1 MIRVVVD
8 DLAFLA
14 SDALVRPATARL
26 DPTTPVVR
34 RLEQVGGTEFVS
46 RLRMQKELAVGAAV
60 VTAGGGDLPAEFV
73 IHAVIQSDDE
83 PVTRSGV
90 ARAWQSA
97 LEQAQAWEFAH
108 LTVPPIGTG
117 AGNLSLE
124 DAADIM
130 VQVLTAHLGNATFP
144 TNVSFVVETP
154 EAREA
159 FEAALRRSGAEG
171 AAQS

>member
-14 SDALVRPATARL
+14 ADAIVRPATVRL

-34 RLEQVGGTEFVS
+34 RLEQVGGAEFAS
-46 RLRMQKELAVGAAV
+46 RMRVQKELAVGAAV

-73 IHAVIQSDDE
+73 IHAVIQSDTE
-83 PVTRSGV
+83 PVSRAGV

-97 LEQAQAWEFAH
+97 LEQAREWEFAS

-117 AGNLSLE
+117 AGNLSVE
-124 DAADIM
+124 DAADVM
-130 VQVLTAHLGNATFP
+130 VQVLQAHLGGGGAVYP
-144 TNVSFVVETP
+144 ANVSFVVETP
-154 EAREA
+154 EDRAV
-159 FEAALRRSGAEG
+159 FEAALRRGG
-171 AAQS
+171 AAEA

>member
-1 MIRVVVD
+1 VIRVVVD
-8 DLAFLA
+8 DPAFLA

-26 DPTTPVVR
+26 APTTPVVR

-46 RLRMQKELAVGAAV
+46 RLRVQKELAVGAAV

-83 PVTRSGV
+83 PVTRGGV

-97 LEQAQAWEFAH
+97 LEQAQAWEFAN

-117 AGNLSLE
+117 AGNLSVE

-130 VQVLTAHLGNATFP
+130 VQVLKAHLGNAAFP
-144 TNVSFVVETP
+144 QQVCFVVETP
-154 EAREA
+154 EDREA
-159 FEAALRRSGAEG
+159 FEAALRRRGGATE
-171 AAQS
+171 S